1 MGPRNEIGEI
11 NEITKR
17 PGGGLEAGPTNE
29 IDEINEITKR
39 PGGCPE
45 LDGEGASATARFTFA
60 ISQISDISFRGSQS
74 QGGSTD
80 EIGDIYEITKRS
92 GGGLQRLLTSQTSIR
107 QLEQY
112 RNKRNYENYENG
124 GFV

>member
-17 PGGGLEAGPTNE
+17 PGGSLEAGPINE

-45 LDGEGASATARFTFA
+45 LDE
-60 ISQISDISFRGSQS
+60 ISDSSFRGSQS

-80 EIGDIYEITKRS
+80 EIDDIYEITKRS
-92 GGGLQRLLTSQTSIR
+92 GGGLQGLLTVQTSIR
-107 QLEQY
+107 QLEHY
-112 RNKRNYENYENG
+112 RNKRNYEKW